1 MQAQAAAAQMALAAA
16 ALGGTHGVAPP
27 PAAAPNP
34 RPWDGRPWKG
44 VGKGAVEVPKDAPRG
59 GCALLKAHRGPGKPW
74 KGSEAGSALSCGS
87 FGGLPPTAELLAAA
101 SAVAAED
108 ASGFGSTVRTCRRP
122 CKQTLHLAECASMAV
137 SVLP

>member
-16 ALGGTHGVAPP
+16 ALGGIHGGAPP

-44 VGKGAVEVPKDAPRG
+44 MGKGAVEAPEDVPRG
-59 GCALLKAHRGPGKPW
+59 GCAVLKAHRGSGKPW
-74 KGSEAGSALSCGS
+74 KGSEAGSTLSCGS
-87 FGGLPPTAELLAAA
+87 FGDPPPTAELLAAA

-108 ASGFGSTVRTCRRP
+108 ARGFGSTVRTRRRP
-122 CKQTLHLAECASMAV
+122 CKQTLYLLL
-137 SVLP
+137 SVQAWPSQ